1 MNDLAVVNPF
11 QAAAASS
18 PGSSNAVAQTE
29 SNRAIAEVQAAMM
42 IARSNPRNMVAAM
55 DRTDVGPV
63 SDKALLL
70 TKKLSAVIGLAR
82 EHKSIKWVL
91 SRAGDLKLPF
101 TQSVESRAPTGNVMI
116 DNFVMIRKVSWDEMW
131 HIVYKAGKRET
142 YQRVSQED
150 ARKFEA
156 ALPFRKGGHSGA

>member
-1 MNDLAVVNPF
+1 MSKSL
-11 QAAAASS
+11 
-18 PGSSNAVAQTE
+18 PGVPMVEGENFLEYRMRQMERVLQEHVGE
-29 SNRAIAEVQAAMM
+29 SQGLCQE
-42 IARSNPRNMVAAM
+42 MVAAM